1 MDDVRVSDALL
12 IPGEELELRA
22 SRAGGPGGQHVNTT
36 SSRVELRWDVRASSA
51 LTDVQ
56 RARLLDRLAHRLT
69 NDGVLVLHASEHRS
83 QHRNREAAL
92 GRLATIVAEALE
104 VPRERRPTRPTRSA
118 RRRRL
123 ETKRIRSTTKELRR
137 RPED

>member
-1 MDDVRVSDALL
+1 MDDLRVSPTLL
-12 IPGEELELRA
+12 IPADELEVRA

-36 SSRVELRWDVRASSA
+36 SSRVELRWDVRSSSA
-51 LTDVQ
+51 LTDEQ
-56 RARLLDRLAHRLT
+56 RSRLLERLAPRLT
-69 NDGVLVLHASEHRS
+69 SAGVLVLHASEHRS

-92 GRLATIVAEALE
+92 ARLATIVAEALE
-104 VPRERRPTRPTRSA
+104 VPRERRATRPTRGA

-123 ETKRIRSTTKELRR
+123 EEKRARSATKELRR